1 MLQLKQIRDKITQT
15 LVAAS
20 IPGVLSKVFP
30 SRARRAWPEEGDFIC
45 VYTQNSDFDDQDTA
59 PTIYQVDT
67 DVVVQVI
74 VQQAPTGQDLED
86 RMDEITDAVVRA
98 LLQVHDISGP
108 FDGTLEWF
116 FLRGIRPTMSAEG
129 EALKFSQ
136 SVIFSGRW
144 KSILPDEVPDADFLR
159 MGSTL
164 GGPESA
170 SAEGLDINFISDMRI
185 P

>member
-1 MLQLKQIRDKITQT
+1 MLQLKEIRDKIVTA
-15 LVAAS
+15 LVAAA
-20 IPGVLSKVFP
+20 IPGVDDKVYP
-30 SRARRAWPEEGDFIC
+30 TRARRAWPEEGDFIC
-45 VYTQNSDFDDQDTA
+45 VYTQNSDFDDQDTS

-74 VQQAPTGQDLED
+74 VQQAPSGQDLED
-86 RMDEITDAVVRA
+86 RMDEITDKAVRA

-116 FLRGIRPTMSAEG
+116 FLRGIRPTLSAEG
-129 EALKFSQ
+129 EVLKFSQ
-136 SVIFSGRW
+136 SIIFSGRW
-144 KSILPDEVPDADFLR
+144 RAILPDDVPDAEFLR

-164 GGPESA
+164 GGPGDA
-170 SAEGLDINFISDMRI
+170 SAEDLDTTFISDMRT

>member
-1 MLQLKQIRDKITQT
+1 MQQLKQIRDKVTQA
-15 LVAAS
+15 LVAAA
-20 IPGVLSKVFP
+20 IPGVDDKVY
-30 SRARRAWPEEGDFIC
+30 STRARRAWPDEGDFIC
-45 VYTQNSDFDDQDTA
+45 VYTQNSDFDDQDTN
-59 PTIYQVDT
+59 PTIYQVET
-67 DVVVQVI
+67 DVVVQVV

-86 RMDEITDAVVRA
+86 RMDEITDKAVRA

-116 FLRGIRPTMSAEG
+116 FLRGIRPTLSAEG
-129 EALKFSQ
+129 EVLKFSQ

-144 KSILPDEVPDADFLR
+144 KAILPDAVPDADFLR

-164 GGPESA
+164 GGPDNA
-170 SAEGLDINFISDMRI
+170 SVDDLDTIFISDMRT